1 MQGKKVLQ
9 DRMPGKTPGG
19 DSSFERVIKS
29 KDGGTQIH
37 FIRGA
42 GVGEACMHQS
52 ASHEKKQNSS

>member
-1 MQGKKVLQ
+1 MLQ

-37 FIRGA
+37 FIKG
-42 GVGEACMHQS
+42 GGGGEACMHQS